1 MSTRFEHDMHLE
13 TESLADLKDQA
24 AELERKLSDVRES
37 LERQMTFPDDDQRI
51 PAGRYRET
59 SRGGPDDGYQYLDE
73 DRIPDFYPQRPGPPH
88 SHPAGQR
95 RSAEARPQKE
105 ARTQNQ
111 ARTQTLVDH
120 GRSTSYSPG
129 LSFGR
134 KAAIGTAVVAVL
146 AIVVGIVLTRGGPG
160 WPASV
165 ATVQAEITKACQ
177 NPDVKSEPNQVNFA
191 CASST
196 SQILWVFALL
206 MSNDNPGY
214 ADVKTGRLG
223 LEPIT
228 PGQGGEIAWSL
239 NLHTPYNPYN
249 AIDSLAV
256 AARAINNIIGGATV
270 TGSNGNA
277 IVQSGLESNSANC
290 LRYTGSSR
298 LTTHAGFPALCAKPI
313 TTSAGQGAL
322 VSDVYQKWV
331 VGAAPQAAQDA
342 ATLFENANN
351 PGNPGVQ
358 AILKHL
364 PDPKLLG

>member
-1 MSTRFEHDMHLE
+1 MSTRFDHDMHLG

-37 LERQMTFPDDDQRI
+37 LDRQLAFPDDDQRF
-51 PAGRYRET
+51 PDGPYRET
-59 SRGGPDDGYQYLDE
+59 IRGGPDDGYQYLDG
-73 DRIPDFYPQRPGPPH
+73 DRIPDFHPAQQRPPH
-88 SHPAGQR
+88 AHPADRAG
-95 RSAEARPQKE
+95 SAES
-105 ARTQNQ
+105 RTQK
-111 ARTQTLVDH
+111 LVDH

-134 KAAIGTAVVAVL
+134 KAAVGTAVIAVL
-146 AIVVGIVLTRGGPG
+146 AVVVAIVLTRGGPG

-165 ATVQAEITKACQ
+165 TTVQTEITKSCQ

-196 SQILWVFALL
+196 NQILWVLSLL
-206 MSNDNPGY
+206 MSNDNPAY
-214 ADVKTGRLG
+214 ADVKSGRLG

-239 NLHTPYNPYN
+239 NLHSPYNPYS
-249 AIDSLAV
+249 ATDSLAV

-277 IVQSGLESNSANC
+277 IVQAGLESKSANC
-290 LRYTGSSR
+290 LRYTGSARVTS
-298 LTTHAGFPALCAKPI
+298 HAGYPALCAKPI
-313 TTSAGQGAL
+313 TTTAGQAAL

-342 ATLFENANN
+342 ATLFENAKN
-351 PGNPGVQ
+351 PGNPEVQ

>member
-1 MSTRFEHDMHLE
+1 MSTRFDHDMHLE

-24 AELERKLSDVRES
+24 AELERKLSGVRES
-37 LERQMTFPDDDQRI
+37 LERQLAFPDVDQRL
-51 PAGRYRET
+51 PDDPYREPN
-59 SRGGPDDGYQYLDE
+59 RGGPDDGYEYLDE
-73 DRIPDFYPQRPGPPH
+73 DRIPDFYPQRQRPPH
-88 SHPAGQR
+88 THPASQKR
-95 RSAEARPQKE
+95 FAET
-105 ARTQNQ
+105 RTQK
-111 ARTQTLVDH
+111 LVDH

-134 KAAIGTAVVAVL
+134 KAAVGTAVIAVL
-146 AIVVGIVLTRGGPG
+146 AIVAGIVLTRGGPG

-165 ATVQAEITKACQ
+165 TTVQSEITKACQ

-191 CASST
+191 CTSST
-196 SQILWVFALL
+196 SQVLWVFSLL
-206 MSNDNPGY
+206 MSNDNPAY

-239 NLHTPYNPYN
+239 NLHSPYSPYN

-270 TGSNGNA
+270 TGTNGNA
-277 IVQSGLESNSANC
+277 IVQSGLESDSANC
-290 LRYTGSSR
+290 LRYTGSAQLR
-298 LTTHAGFPALCAKPI
+298 THAGFPTLCAKPI
-313 TTSAGQGAL
+313 TTPAGQAAL

-351 PGNPGVQ
+351 PANPEVQ

-364 PDPKLLG
+364 PDRKLLG

>member
-37 LERQMTFPDDDQRI
+37 LERQMTFTDDDQRS
-51 PAGRYRET
+51 PAGRYRQA
-59 SRGGPDDGYQYLDE
+59 SRGGPDDGYEYLDP
-73 DRIPDFYPQRPGPPH
+73 DRIPDFYPHRPGPPH

-95 RSAEARPQKE
+95 RPAE
-105 ARTQNQ
+105 ARTQK
-111 ARTQTLVDH
+111 LVDH

-134 KAAIGTAVVAVL
+134 KAAVGTAVIAVL
-146 AIVVGIVLTRGGPG
+146 AIVIGIVLTRGGPG

-165 ATVQAEITKACQ
+165 ATVRTEITKACQ

-214 ADVKTGRLG
+214 ADVKTGRIG

-239 NLHTPYNPYN
+239 NLHSPYNPYHP
-249 AIDSLAV
+249 IDSLAV

-277 IVQSGLESNSANC
+277 IVQPGLESHSANC
-290 LRYTGSSR
+290 LRYTGSSK

-313 TTSAGQGAL
+313 TTPAGQAAL

-331 VGAAPQAAQDA
+331 VGAAPQTAQDA
-342 ATLFENANN
+342 ATLFENADN
-351 PGNPGVQ
+351 PGDPGVQ